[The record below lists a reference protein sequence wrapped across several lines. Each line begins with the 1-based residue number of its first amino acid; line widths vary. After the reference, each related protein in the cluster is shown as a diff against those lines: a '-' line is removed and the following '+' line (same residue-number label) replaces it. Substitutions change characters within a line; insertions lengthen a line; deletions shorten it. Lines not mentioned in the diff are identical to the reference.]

1 MKPDLGIR
9 WWWVGLVSNQTAAGS
24 TTLQSHLRTCSLDK
38 AQEWGS
44 KNRGKLSLHKYS
56 NFPGCKS
63 KQGFQEAERVK
74 SDRCLS
80 LSKAVWKCLVH
91 AASVRSPLQRAA
103 RGEAGTTRGKK
114 GKREK
119 ATAAVTTLQNLLEGQ
134 LGALGHKGEM

>member
-1 MKPDLGIR
+1 M
-9 WWWVGLVSNQTAAGS
+9 
-24 TTLQSHLRTCSLDK
+24 
-38 AQEWGS
+38 
-44 KNRGKLSLHKYS
+44 
-56 NFPGCKS
+56 
-63 KQGFQEAERVK
+63 K

-80 LSKAVWKCLVH
+80 LSKAVWKRLVH

-103 RGEAGTTRGKK
+103 WGEVGTTRGKK